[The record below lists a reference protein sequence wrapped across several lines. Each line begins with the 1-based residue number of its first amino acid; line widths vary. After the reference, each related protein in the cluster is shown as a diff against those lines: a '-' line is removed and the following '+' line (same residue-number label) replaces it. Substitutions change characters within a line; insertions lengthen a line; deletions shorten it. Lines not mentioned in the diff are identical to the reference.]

1 MALGAVGFQALAS
14 RQGREFVDEGIKLAA
29 RVGFEVRDQRVVFPE
44 CGVEVDLILEN
55 PQGIAFFA
63 ECKGSFRDRP
73 GLQRT
78 DTLKKA
84 IANMVLLDACGI
96 GPLMVLTSHRPAD
109 GVGVAMLRIAQ
120 RVAPFEV
127 IVPRDDYRRLSRLA
141 QADALDLAGGE
152 WNFTRRLV

>member
-1 MALGAVGFQALAS
+1 MTASMNFQGLAVK
-14 RQGREFVDEGIKLAA
+14 QGREFADECIRLAA
-29 RVGFEVRDQRVVFPE
+29 RVGFELRDQRVVFPE
-44 CGVEVDLILEN
+44 CGVEVDLVLEN
-55 PQGIAFFA
+55 RAGIAFFV

-84 IANMVLLDACGI
+84 IANMVLLDAVGV
-96 GPLMVLTSHRPAD
+96 GPLVVMTSHRPAD

-127 IVPRDDYRRLSRLA
+127 LVPRDDYRRLALLA
-141 QADALDLAGGE
+141 TADALDLAGE
-152 WNFTRRLV
+152 RWNFTRRLL